1 MAILL
6 KQIFQM
12 IKLLNSATGTNQIA
26 AGVAAGLI
34 LGFSPLLSL
43 QVAAIF
49 LLILMFRI
57 QAGTAF
63 VSAFFFKF
71 IAFLL
76 DPASN
81 SLGVWILELPVLVP
95 FWTELYHLPL
105 VPLTRFNNSVVM
117 GSGVLG
123 FVLALPVFFLARSLV
138 KTYRVQIVAR
148 FEQTAFWKAVRA
160 TGLYKWYL
168 KWEEFHG

>member
-57 QAGTAF
+57 QVGTAF

-138 KTYRVQIVAR
+138 KTYRVQIIAR
-148 FEQTAFWKAVRA
+148 FEKTAFWKAVRA
-160 TGLYKWYL
+160 TGFYKWYL